1 MAHKR
6 EGTRHFDSPTFS
18 SIALERVR
26 ELGKLALKD
35 RHPAVAA
42 AAADS
47 VYIIIIMVA

>member
-18 SIALERVR
+18 SIALER
-26 ELGKLALKD
+26 GKLALKD

-42 AAADS
+42 AAAAADS

>member
-18 SIALERVR
+18 SIALER
-26 ELGKLALKD
+26 GKLALKD

-42 AAADS
+42 AAAAAVDS

>member
-18 SIALERVR
+18 SIALER
-26 ELGKLALKD
+26 GKLALKD

-42 AAADS
+42 ADS

>member
-18 SIALERVR
+18 SIALER
-26 ELGKLALKD
+26 GKLALKD